1 MNRMRKILSLKLW
14 VPVLCIGLVILIAQV
29 PSTKKMEMAERMER
43 EKKTLGYSPH
53 AETIQTT
60 DWGKV
65 ISEGLVVVGSIATTA
80 RALIELIGLL
90 KRRKNVAP

>member
-1 MNRMRKILSLKLW
+1 MNRIRKILSLKFW
-14 VPVLCIGLVILIAQV
+14 VPVLCIGLVILIVQV
-29 PSTKKMEMAERMER
+29 PSTKKMDMAERMER
-43 EKKTLGYSPH
+43 DKKIKGYSPR
-53 AETIQTT
+53 AETIQAT

-65 ISEGLVVVGSIATTA
+65 ISEGLVVAGSFATTA